1 MAAVTGVCRSTVKNA
16 IREAAR
22 LGLLTVE
29 ERQITGFRNDTNVLR
44 IVSPEWLAWIRLA
57 RKGGGGLPPPSRRE
71 GHHGPTLQGVGV
83 KSVTSTHTEVLT
95 LLESG
100 KTEPKKCCRQAASDL
115 SRAARS
121 RIRVG
126 GRAG

>member
-1 MAAVTGVCRSTVKNA
+1 VCRSTVKNA

-83 KSVTSTHTEVLT
+83 KSVTSTPTEVLV
-95 LLESG
+95 LSESG
-100 KTEPKKCCRQAASDL
+100 KTEPKKGCRQAASDFD
-115 SRAARS
+115 RTDRM
-121 RIRVG
+121 RILEGGTG
-126 GRAG
+126 GRAMR